1 MSKVLL
7 VTQIIRYLEGVRIAE
22 GMSVN
27 EFAIKFN
34 VTRQS
39 YYRWMRSSRKG
50 GTRMNIDLLKVEEG
64 LGSLGYDPQIIITK
78 AERR

>member
-50 GTRMNIDLLKVEEG
+50 GSRMNIDLLKVEEG
-64 LGSLGYDPQIIITK
+64 LEALGYDPQIIITK
-78 AERR
+78 MEKR